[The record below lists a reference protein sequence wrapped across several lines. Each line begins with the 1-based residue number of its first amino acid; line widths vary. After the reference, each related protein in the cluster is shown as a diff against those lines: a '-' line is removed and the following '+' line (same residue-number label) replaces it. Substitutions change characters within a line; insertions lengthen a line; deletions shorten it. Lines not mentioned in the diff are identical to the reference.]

1 MLPRAARIALVASV
15 LFACLGAGFWIHALV
30 FPRTPRAPSTAGA
43 SSGSADALQSAF
55 VRVAERVRPA
65 VVHIGTVQVSRQ
77 RRPPMVP
84 GPYSDDPLLKDFF
97 DQFFGPRGPG
107 RREEF
112 HQPGLGS
119 GVIVDKR
126 GYVLTNHHVVKGA
139 DGVIVRLSSKQE
151 YRGRIIGN
159 DVMTDLA
166 VIRFEPDTDLAVAT
180 LGDSDALRV
189 GEWAIAIGNP
199 FGLDQTV
206 TVGVVS
212 ATGRAV
218 GGIATYENFIQTDAS
233 INPGNSGGPL
243 VNLRGEVIG
252 INTAIVATGQ
262 GIGFAIPAN
271 MVKRITGQLMDRGK
285 VRRGWIGIAMEP
297 LTRELAQALGLK
309 DSRGAVVARVYS
321 NGPAAAAGLQKN
333 DVVVSFEGTA
343 IEDYHQLQRM
353 SADAEVGKTVKLE
366 IVRNRERRVVELR
379 VAEAPDRMTPER
391 QPSPQDR

>member
-1 MLPRAARIALVASV
+1 
-15 LFACLGAGFWIHALV
+15 
-30 FPRTPRAPSTAGA
+30 
-43 SSGSADALQSAF
+43 
-55 VRVAERVRPA
+55 
-65 VVHIGTVQVSRQ
+65 
-77 RRPPMVP
+77 MVP

-119 GVIVDKR
+119 GVIIDKR

-151 YRGRIIGN
+151 YRGRIVGN

-166 VIRFEPDTDLAVAT
+166 VIRFEPDIDLAVAT
-180 LGDSDALRV
+180 LGDSDTLRV

-243 VNLRGEVIG
+243 LNLRGEVIG

-271 MVKRITGQLMDRGK
+271 MVKRITGQLMDSGK

-297 LTRELAQALGLK
+297 LTRELAQALGLR
-309 DSRGAVVARVYS
+309 DSRGAVVARVYP

-343 IEDYHQLQRM
+343 VEDYHHLQRM

-366 IVRNRERRVVELR
+366 IVRDRERRVVELR
-379 VAEAPDRMTPER
+379 VAEAPDRLTPER